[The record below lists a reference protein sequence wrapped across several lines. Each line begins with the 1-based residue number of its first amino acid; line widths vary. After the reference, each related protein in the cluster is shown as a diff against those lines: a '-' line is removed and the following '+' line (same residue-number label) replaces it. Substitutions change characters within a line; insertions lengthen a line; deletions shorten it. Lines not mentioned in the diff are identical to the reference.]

1 MVKADAGTARL
12 LGGDPWTNAV
22 ELHRQ
27 IAYVPGD
34 VTLWPNLTGG
44 ETIDLLARMRGG
56 IDEKRRAEL
65 IERFELDPHK
75 KARTYSKGNRQKV
88 SLISAFS
95 SRARLLLLDEPSSG
109 LDPLMENIFQQCVAE
124 ARDRGATVLLSSHI
138 LAETEALCERVTI
151 IRAGKT
157 VESGSLDSMRHLSRT
172 SITAE
177 LLADP
182 GDLTRIRGVEDV
194 SYRRNH
200 TARPC
205 RQRRTRRTHPGAWR
219 CRCAQPGQPAAHAGR
234 AIPAPLRR
242 RRSAGAERSRS
253 ALMTATL
260 ERPQQPAH
268 EAPRR
273 GSAFT
278 GTLGMLRLYLRRD
291 RIVLPLWMLLLSLP
305 LATVYVGSIEKVYPD
320 QAARAAFAAT
330 IMASPAQR
338 ALYGQIY
345 NDSLGAAGI
354 WKAGMFHLLIAVA
367 VILTVIRHTRA
378 DEETGRAE
386 LLDSTAVGRYASL
399 TAALLL
405 SFGASV
411 ATGAIGAAGLLGTS
425 VPPDGSL
432 AFGAALAGS
441 GLVFTAVAA
450 VAAQLSASA
459 RFARGAA
466 FATLAAAF
474 TLRAVGD
481 AGSGTLSWLSPLG
494 WSLQVRPYAGD
505 RWWVLLLHL
514 ATTVLLTAVAYRLLA
529 GRDVGAGLIAERP
542 GPATATPLLR
552 NAFGLAW
559 RLDRGALLL
568 WTVGLC
574 LYGLLIG
581 SVVHGIGDELGG
593 TTARDIVARM
603 GGTSALEQAF
613 VAVAFCLLGMM
624 AAAFAISLTLRPHQ
638 EETGQRAE
646 TVLGGA
652 VGRSRWLASYLAITL
667 MGSAVAILVAGVAA
681 GLTYGIAAH
690 DVDGKLWMVVAT
702 AAVQLPAVWLPAA
715 VTVALFGIA
724 PRFSPVAWGVLVGF
738 IALYLIGSL
747 SGFPQWL
754 LDLEPFAHIPRVTGG
769 DFTAVPLLWLLLID
783 IALIALGMAG
793 FRRRDV
799 QA

>member
-1 MVKADAGTARL
+1 MT
-12 LGGDPWTNAV
+12 T
-22 ELHRQ
+22 
-27 IAYVPGD
+27 
-34 VTLWPNLTGG
+34 TL
-44 ETIDLLARMRGG
+44 
-56 IDEKRRAEL
+56 
-65 IERFELDPHK
+65 
-75 KARTYSKGNRQKV
+75 
-88 SLISAFS
+88 
-95 SRARLLLLDEPSSG
+95 
-109 LDPLMENIFQQCVAE
+109 
-124 ARDRGATVLLSSHI
+124 DRP
-138 LAETEALCERVTI
+138 
-151 IRAGKT
+151 
-157 VESGSLDSMRHLSRT
+157 RH
-172 SITAE
+172 
-177 LLADP
+177 P
-182 GDLTRIRGVEDV
+182 
-194 SYRRNH
+194 
-200 TARPC
+200 
-205 RQRRTRRTHPGAWR
+205 
-219 CRCAQPGQPAAHAGR
+219 AQ
-234 AIPAPLRR
+234 
-242 RRSAGAERSRS
+242 
-253 ALMTATL
+253 
-260 ERPQQPAH
+260 
-268 EAPRR
+268 EAPQR

-278 GTLGMLRLYLRRD
+278 GTMGMLRLYLRRD
-291 RIVLPLWMLLLSLP
+291 RVVLPLWVILLSVP
-305 LATVYVGSIEKVYPD
+305 LSTVYVGSIEKVYPD

-345 NDSLGAAGI
+345 NDSLGATGI

-411 ATGAIGAAGLLGTS
+411 TTGAIGAAGLLGTS

-466 FATLAAAF
+466 FATLATAF

-481 AGSGTLSWLSPLG
+481 AGSGALSWLSPLG
-494 WSLQVRPYAGD
+494 WSLQVCPYAGD
-505 RWWVLLLHL
+505 RWWVLLLLHL
-514 ATTVLLTAVAYRLLA
+514 AATALLTALAYRLLA

-542 GPATATPLLR
+542 GPATATPMLR
-552 NAFGLAW
+552 DAFGLAW

-593 TTARDIVARM
+593 GTAHDIVQRM
-603 GGTSALEQAF
+603 GGTTALEQAF
-613 VAVAFCLLGMM
+613 VAVAFCMLGMM
-624 AAAFAISLTLRPHQ
+624 AAAFAISLSLRPHQ
-638 EETGQRAE
+638 EEAGQRAE
-646 TVLGGA
+646 AVLGGA
-652 VGRSRWLASYLAITL
+652 VGRSRWLAGHLAIAL
-667 MGSAVAILVAGVAA
+667 LGSAVAMLIAGLAA
-681 GLTYGIAAH
+681 GLTYGVAAH
-690 DVDGKLWMVVAT
+690 DIGGKLAMVLAS
-702 AAVQLPAVWLPAA
+702 AAVQLPAVWLLAA
-715 VTVALFGIA
+715 VTVASFGLA

-738 IALYLIGSL
+738 VALYLIGSL

-769 DFTAVPLLWLLLID
+769 AFTPVPLLWLLVID
-783 IALIALGMAG
+783 AALIALGMAA

-799 QA
+799 QT

>member
-1 MVKADAGTARL
+1 MT
-12 LGGDPWTNAV
+12 
-22 ELHRQ
+22 
-27 IAYVPGD
+27 
-34 VTLWPNLTGG
+34 
-44 ETIDLLARMRGG
+44 
-56 IDEKRRAEL
+56 
-65 IERFELDPHK
+65 
-75 KARTYSKGNRQKV
+75 
-88 SLISAFS
+88 
-95 SRARLLLLDEPSSG
+95 
-109 LDPLMENIFQQCVAE
+109 
-124 ARDRGATVLLSSHI
+124 
-138 LAETEALCERVTI
+138 
-151 IRAGKT
+151 
-157 VESGSLDSMRHLSRT
+157 
-172 SITAE
+172 
-177 LLADP
+177 
-182 GDLTRIRGVEDV
+182 
-194 SYRRNH
+194 
-200 TARPC
+200 
-205 RQRRTRRTHPGAWR
+205 
-219 CRCAQPGQPAAHAGR
+219 
-234 AIPAPLRR
+234 
-242 RRSAGAERSRS
+242 
-253 ALMTATL
+253 TATL
-260 ERPQQPAH
+260 DRPHHPAH
-268 EAPRR
+268 QAPQR

-291 RIVLPLWMLLLSLP
+291 RIVLPLWVLLLSLP
-305 LATVYVGSIEKVYPD
+305 LATVYVGSVEKVYPD

-338 ALYGQIY
+338 ALYGQVY
-345 NDSLGAAGI
+345 NDSLGAVGI

-411 ATGAIGAAGLLGTS
+411 ITGALGAAGLLTTS

-441 GLVFTAVAA
+441 GLVFAAVAA

-466 FATLAAAF
+466 FTALAVAF

-481 AGSGTLSWLSPLG
+481 AGSGTLSWFSPLG

-514 ATTVLLTAVAYRLLA
+514 ATTVLLTALAYRLLA

-552 NAFGLAW
+552 GAFGLAW

-568 WTVGLC
+568 WTVGLF

-593 TTARDIVARM
+593 GTARDIVARM

-613 VAVAFCLLGMM
+613 IAVAFCMLGMM
-624 AAAFAISLTLRPHQ
+624 AAAFAISLTLRAHQ
-638 EETGQRAE
+638 EEASQRAE
-646 TVLGGA
+646 TVLSGA
-652 VGRSRWLASYLAITL
+652 VSRSRWLANHLAIALT
-667 MGSAVAILVAGVAA
+667 GSAAAILIAGLAA

-690 DVDGKLWMVVAT
+690 DVGGKLWMVVAT
-702 AAVQLPAVWLPAA
+702 AAVQLPAVWLSAA
-715 VTVALFGIA
+715 VTVALFGIT

-738 IALYLIGSL
+738 VALYLLGSL
-747 SGFPQWL
+747 SGLPQWL
-754 LDLEPFAHIPRVTGG
+754 LDIEPFAHIPRVTGG
-769 DFTAVPLLWLLLID
+769 AFTAFPLLWLLAID
-783 IALIALGMAG
+783 TALIALGMAA

-799 QA
+799 QT

>member
-1 MVKADAGTARL
+1 MNTA
-12 LGGDPWTNAV
+12 
-22 ELHRQ
+22 
-27 IAYVPGD
+27 I
-34 VTLWPNLTGG
+34 
-44 ETIDLLARMRGG
+44 
-56 IDEKRRAEL
+56 
-65 IERFELDPHK
+65 LDRPH
-75 KARTYSKGNRQKV
+75 
-88 SLISAFS
+88 
-95 SRARLLLLDEPSSG
+95 
-109 LDPLMENIFQQCVAE
+109 
-124 ARDRGATVLLSSHI
+124 H
-138 LAETEALCERVTI
+138 
-151 IRAGKT
+151 
-157 VESGSLDSMRHLSRT
+157 
-172 SITAE
+172 
-177 LLADP
+177 
-182 GDLTRIRGVEDV
+182 
-194 SYRRNH
+194 
-200 TARPC
+200 
-205 RQRRTRRTHPGAWR
+205 
-219 CRCAQPGQPAAHAGR
+219 
-234 AIPAPLRR
+234 
-242 RRSAGAERSRS
+242 
-253 ALMTATL
+253 
-260 ERPQQPAH
+260 PAH
-268 EAPRR
+268 QAPQR
-273 GSAFT
+273 GSAFA

-291 RIVLPLWMLLLSLP
+291 RVVLPLWVLLLSLP

-320 QAARAAFAAT
+320 QAARAGFAAS

-345 NDSLGAAGI
+345 NDSLGATGI

-386 LLDSTAVGRYASL
+386 LIDSTAVGRYASL

-411 ATGAIGAAGLLGTS
+411 ITGAVGAAGLLTTS
-425 VPPDGSL
+425 VPPSGSL
-432 AFGAALAGS
+432 VFGAALACS

-450 VAAQLSASA
+450 VAAQLSSSA

-466 FATLAAAF
+466 FAVLATAF

-514 ATTVLLTAVAYRLLA
+514 ATTVLLTALAYRLLA

-542 GPATATPLLR
+542 GPATASPMLR
-552 NAFGLAW
+552 GALGLAW

-593 TTARDIVARM
+593 GTAQDIVERM
-603 GGTSALEQAF
+603 GGTGALEQAF
-613 VAVAFCLLGMM
+613 VAVAFCMLGMM

-638 EETGQRAE
+638 EEAGQRAE

-652 VGRSRWLASYLAITL
+652 VGRSRWLAGHLAIAL
-667 MGSAVAILVAGVAA
+667 IGCAVAMLIAGAAA
-681 GLTYGIAAH
+681 GLTYGVAAH
-690 DVDGKLWMVVAT
+690 DIGGKLSMVVAT
-702 AAVQLPAVWLPAA
+702 AAVQLPAVWLSAA
-715 VTVALFGIA
+715 VTVALFGLA
-724 PRFSPVAWGVLVGF
+724 PRFSPVAWGVLVAF

-769 DFTAVPLLWLLLID
+769 AFTPVPLLWLLTID
-783 IALIALGMAG
+783 AALIALGMAA

-799 QA
+799 QT

>member
-1 MVKADAGTARL
+1 MNTAILDRSHHPAHQAPQRGTAF
-12 LGGDPWTNAV
+12 A
-22 ELHRQ
+22 
-27 IAYVPGD
+27 
-34 VTLWPNLTGG
+34 
-44 ETIDLLARMRGG
+44 
-56 IDEKRRAEL
+56 
-65 IERFELDPHK
+65 
-75 KARTYSKGNRQKV
+75 
-88 SLISAFS
+88 
-95 SRARLLLLDEPSSG
+95 
-109 LDPLMENIFQQCVAE
+109 
-124 ARDRGATVLLSSHI
+124 
-138 LAETEALCERVTI
+138 
-151 IRAGKT
+151 
-157 VESGSLDSMRHLSRT
+157 
-172 SITAE
+172 
-177 LLADP
+177 
-182 GDLTRIRGVEDV
+182 
-194 SYRRNH
+194 
-200 TARPC
+200 
-205 RQRRTRRTHPGAWR
+205 
-219 CRCAQPGQPAAHAGR
+219 
-234 AIPAPLRR
+234 
-242 RRSAGAERSRS
+242 
-253 ALMTATL
+253 
-260 ERPQQPAH
+260 
-268 EAPRR
+268 
-273 GSAFT
+273 

-291 RIVLPLWMLLLSLP
+291 RVVLPLWVLLLSLP

-320 QAARAAFAAT
+320 QAARAGFAAS

-345 NDSLGAAGI
+345 NDSLGATGI

-386 LLDSTAVGRYASL
+386 LIDSTAVGRYASL

-411 ATGAIGAAGLLGTS
+411 ITGAVGAAGLLTTS
-425 VPPDGSL
+425 VPPSGSL
-432 AFGAALAGS
+432 AFGAALACS

-450 VAAQLSASA
+450 VAAQLSSSA

-466 FATLAAAF
+466 FAVLAAAF

-514 ATTVLLTAVAYRLLA
+514 ATTVLLTALAYRLLA

-542 GPATATPLLR
+542 GPAAASPMLR
-552 NAFGLAW
+552 GALGLAW

-593 TTARDIVARM
+593 GTAQDIVERM
-603 GGTSALEQAF
+603 GGTGALEQAF
-613 VAVAFCLLGMM
+613 VAVAFCMLGMM

-638 EETGQRAE
+638 EEAGQRAE

-652 VGRSRWLASYLAITL
+652 VGRSRWLAGHLAIAL
-667 MGSAVAILVAGVAA
+667 IGSAVAMLIAGAAA
-681 GLTYGIAAH
+681 GLTYGVAAH
-690 DVDGKLWMVVAT
+690 DIGGKLSMVVAT
-702 AAVQLPAVWLPAA
+702 AAVQLPAVWLSAA
-715 VTVALFGIA
+715 VTVALFGLA

-738 IALYLIGSL
+738 VALYLIGSL

-769 DFTAVPLLWLLLID
+769 AFTPVPLLWLLAID
-783 IALIALGMAG
+783 AALIALGMAA

-799 QA
+799 QT